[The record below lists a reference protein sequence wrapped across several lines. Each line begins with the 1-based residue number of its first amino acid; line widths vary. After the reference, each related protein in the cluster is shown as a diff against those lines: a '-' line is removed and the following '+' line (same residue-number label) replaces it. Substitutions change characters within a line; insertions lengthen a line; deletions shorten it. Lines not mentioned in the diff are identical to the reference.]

1 MSVGIVFLFISCAAT
16 SAAPYLFG
24 KVIDYAIPK
33 TNWLVAHEGL
43 SKTPKNLFEI
53 SNL

>member
-1 MSVGIVFLFISCAAT
+1 MAVGIIFLLISSAAT

-33 TNWLVAHEGL
+33 TNW
-43 SKTPKNLFEI
+43 
-53 SNL
+53 

>member
-1 MSVGIVFLFISCAAT
+1 MAAGIIFLLISSTAI

-33 TNWLVAHEGL
+33 TNWWVALLVIMHD
-43 SKTPKNLFEI
+43 S
-53 SNL
+53 

>member
-1 MSVGIVFLFISCAAT
+1 MAAGIVFLVISIAST

-33 TNWLVAHEGL
+33 TNW
-43 SKTPKNLFEI
+43 
-53 SNL
+53 